1 MQGIRRVYKALG
13 ILQSEVKEDIKIQ
26 HILILIKLVFSSPDP
41 VSYTDLGKFLNT
53 TRASVSRNVRI
64 LGSWMK
70 KCPATYQWVDV
81 GLGLINVYPDLYNTR
96 QYIAKLTKQG
106 QELMKKIDKAAS

>member
-1 MQGIRRVYKALG
+1 
-13 ILQSEVKEDIKIQ
+13 
-26 HILILIKLVFSSPDP
+26 
-41 VSYTDLGKFLNT
+41 
-53 TRASVSRNVRI
+53 
-64 LGSWMK
+64 MK

-81 GLGLINVYPDLYNTR
+81 GLGLINVYPDPYNTR